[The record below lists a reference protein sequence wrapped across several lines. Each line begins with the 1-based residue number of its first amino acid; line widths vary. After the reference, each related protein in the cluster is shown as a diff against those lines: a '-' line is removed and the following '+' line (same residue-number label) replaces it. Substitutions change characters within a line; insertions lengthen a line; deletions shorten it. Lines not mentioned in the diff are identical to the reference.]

1 MSKLDVLKA
10 VAGAL
15 LFVPV
20 FYAWL
25 VLILAMQP

>member
-1 MSKLDVLKA
+1 MSKLDILKA
-10 VAGAL
+10 IAGAF

-25 VLILAMQP
+25 VLLLAMQP

>member
-1 MSKLDVLKA
+1 MNKIDILKA

-15 LFVPV
+15 LFLPI

>member
-1 MSKLDVLKA
+1 VSKLDILKA

>member
-25 VLILAMQP
+25 ILILAMQP

>member
-1 MSKLDVLKA
+1 MSKLDILKA
-10 VAGAL
+10 VAGAV

>member
-1 MSKLDVLKA
+1 MSKFDILKA
-10 VAGAL
+10 VAGAV

>member
-1 MSKLDVLKA
+1 MSKRDILKA
-10 VAGAL
+10 VVGAL

>member
-1 MSKLDVLKA
+1 MSKLDILKA

>member
-1 MSKLDVLKA
+1 MSKIDILKA

-15 LFVPV
+15 IFVPV
-20 FYAWL
+20 FYVWM